1 MKPKMSAAPPSASQS
16 EALHNQSDTCVQRCP
31 KRYQTDCEEKRD
43 PDERQRS
50 LTIKENELDPN
61 AQLEKLPFTNWSRC
75 CVCSPLCGH
84 SPRLRGQPLFRPHS
98 QRTDAYL
105 GIALRNDRCS
115 CYGLLF

>member
-61 AQLEKLPFTNWSRC
+61 AQLEKRTSTVQCAEKGNRSNARRRQTSFIIVGLARCGFSSRQ
-75 CVCSPLCGH
+75 SENA
-84 SPRLRGQPLFRPHS
+84 S
-98 QRTDAYL
+98 
-105 GIALRNDRCS
+105 
-115 CYGLLF
+115 

>member
-61 AQLEKLPFTNWSRC
+61 AQLEKRTFVDWS
-75 CVCSPLCGH
+75 VKL
-84 SPRLRGQPLFRPHS
+84 LRRGPSEPTFAAVPKSWPTGTHTS
-98 QRTDAYL
+98 RTK
-105 GIALRNDRCS
+105 
-115 CYGLLF
+115 LLFLCSGGANYISVC

>member
-61 AQLEKLPFTNWSRC
+61 AQLEKPSST
-75 CVCSPLCGH
+75 
-84 SPRLRGQPLFRPHS
+84 
-98 QRTDAYL
+98 
-105 GIALRNDRCS
+105 
-115 CYGLLF
+115 